1 MADEGDDRPVSTTF
15 EGAAGTERFDSRF
28 EWTPADRPAHLT
40 AYFAAALPYAVG
52 SVLAVGIV
60 VPLVSNAAAIV
71 NVDGEATVDPSA
83 LNPFDDGETG
93 GGELGAATP
102 TPTPQPTDTPTE
114 PTDSPT
120 ATDMPTPPANVTTS
134 LPVLDNATEVPEL
147 DPGSD
152 ETGTPEPTATD
163 CDSTICI

>member
-1 MADEGDDRPVSTTF
+1 
-15 EGAAGTERFDSRF
+15 
-28 EWTPADRPAHLT
+28 
-40 AYFAAALPYAVG
+40 
-52 SVLAVGIV
+52 
-60 VPLVSNAAAIV
+60 
-71 NVDGEATVDPSA
+71 VDPSA

-120 ATDMPTPPANVTTS
+120 ATDMPTPPANVTTP

-147 DPGSD
+147 DPESD

-163 CDSTICI
+163 CDGTICI